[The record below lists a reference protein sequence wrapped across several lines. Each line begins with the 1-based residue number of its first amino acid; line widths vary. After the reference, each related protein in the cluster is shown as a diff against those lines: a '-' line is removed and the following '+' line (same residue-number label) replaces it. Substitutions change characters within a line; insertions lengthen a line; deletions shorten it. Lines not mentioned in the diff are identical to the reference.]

1 MPKYT
6 IETTYQ
12 LPVFRHKTIEA
23 PGVEEACRMAIEDDD
38 WENGR
43 RDYESAGEI
52 FVTGIWH
59 GADAAYRGTAEPL
72 PSQFAEAVQRKAGHF
87 DELLGVLRLPAR
99 KMGLSAVEFE
109 RWLPLALA
117 TVAKAEAILGGRP
130 DPERAICGEVPAVAA
145 DRPGPGTAPVPENTK
160 ADATELTAKRTT
172 GKGSN

>member
-6 IETTYQ
+6 IETTYR

-23 PGVEEACRMAIEDDD
+23 PSVEEACRQAIEDDV
-38 WENGR
+38 WENER
-43 RDYESAGEI
+43 RDYESVGET
-52 FVTGIWH
+52 FVTGIWQ
-59 GADAAYRGTAEPL
+59 GADAAYRGTAELL

-117 TVAKAEAILGGRP
+117 AVAKAEAILGGRP
-130 DPERAICGEVPAVAA
+130 DPDWKICGEVPAAA
-145 DRPGPGTAPVPENTK
+145 AGRPAPSTAPVPENTK
-160 ADATELTAKRTT
+160 EEATR
-172 GKGSN
+172 